1 MTNKK
6 KIFIAVLATAIP
18 AAFVAACVKA
28 ANRLIGNEEIEG
40 DDATCSESI
49 EDDGEKDT
57 PNIDN
62 EVKWWTGSHATNDR
76 KLHSVRLS
84 TTTPLASE
92 EFEVFAR
99 MCREY
104 ATAKEAVR
112 SAMKFLYDSGYTIV
126 DCYVWDSN

>member
-1 MTNKK
+1 MTKK

-28 ANRLIGNEEIEG
+28 ANRLVDEAEEVEG
-40 DDATCSESI
+40 DDAACSESI
-49 EDDGEKDT
+49 EDDGEKET

-76 KLHSVRLS
+76 RLHSVRLS
-84 TTTPLASE
+84 TTAPLASE
-92 EFEVFAR
+92 EFECFTR

-104 ATAKEAVR
+104 ATAKEAVG
-112 SAMKFLYDSGYTIV
+112 SAMRFLYDCGYTIV